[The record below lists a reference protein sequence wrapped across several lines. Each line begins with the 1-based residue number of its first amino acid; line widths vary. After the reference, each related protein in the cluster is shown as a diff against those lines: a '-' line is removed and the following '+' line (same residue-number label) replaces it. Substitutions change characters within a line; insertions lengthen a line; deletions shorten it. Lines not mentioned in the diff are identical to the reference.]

1 MCDFKSCAIDA
12 RELREK
18 QETQSNLV
26 EEIEMPDKPY
36 TQIGTPTSDTE
47 RFLMRG
53 RDVLTEVLGEKS
65 FSETFY
71 LLVTG
76 RELPSNHTRTFD
88 ACMVILMDHGIT
100 PTALVARMVHDSLPE
115 DVQMPMIAGAMMVGN
130 KFAGTMAGAG
140 ALYQEGANYEG
151 DKDEWA
157 DGVVKHFR
165 EQKKFIPGY
174 GHPYYF
180 PTDPRADRM
189 FEIALEGG
197 VGGKYIELAKTLGK
211 QIEKSRGKPLTLN
224 ITGALGAI
232 LNEID
237 FPVEVMRSV
246 AAVGRAAGLIGHIYE
261 EMNNPI
267 APAVVDF
274 INNIEYR
281 DPA

>member
-1 MCDFKSCAIDA
+1 M
-12 RELREK
+12 
-18 QETQSNLV
+18 T
-26 EEIEMPDKPY
+26 DKPF
-36 TQIGTPTSDTE
+36 TQIGTPTSDTN
-47 RFLMRG
+47 RFRMRG
-53 RDVLTEVLGEKS
+53 RDVLTEILGEKS

-76 RELPSNHTRTFD
+76 RELPDNYARTFD

-100 PTALVARMVHDSLPE
+100 PTALVARMVHDSLPD
-115 DVQMPMIAGAMMVGN
+115 DVQLPMIAGTMMVGN

-140 ALYQEGANYEG
+140 SIFKEGIEAGG
-151 DKDEWA
+151 DPREFAQSVIARHK
-157 DGVVKHFR
+157 

-189 FEIALEGG
+189 FQIAHEGG
-197 VGGKYIELAKTLGK
+197 VDGKYIELARILAEE
-211 QIEKSRGKPLTLN
+211 IEKSRGKPLTLN
-224 ITGALGAI
+224 VTGALGAV
-232 LNEID
+232 LNEVG
-237 FPVEVMRSV
+237 FPVEVMRAV
-246 AAVGRAAGLIGHIYE
+246 AAVGRAAGLIGHVYE

-281 DPA
+281 DPD

>member
-1 MCDFKSCAIDA
+1 
-12 RELREK
+12 
-18 QETQSNLV
+18 
-26 EEIEMPDKPY
+26 
-36 TQIGTPTSDTE
+36 
-47 RFLMRG
+47 
-53 RDVLTEVLGEKS
+53 
-65 FSETFY
+65 
-71 LLVTG
+71 
-76 RELPSNHTRTFD
+76 
-88 ACMVILMDHGIT
+88 MVILMDHGIT

-140 ALYQEGANYEG
+140 AIYQEGANYEG
-151 DKDEWA
+151 DKSEWA
-157 DGVVKHFR
+157 EGVVKRFR

-189 FEIALEGG
+189 FQIALEGG
-197 VGGKYIELAKTLGK
+197 VDGKFIELAKTLGE
-211 QIEKSRGKPLTLN
+211 QIEKARGKPLTLN

-261 EMNNPI
+261 EMKNPI

-281 DPA
+281 DPE